1 MIIHRFGATYAA
13 AYQFPSNAVVD
24 DFTTTRAPVAERVGG
39 MGGAF
44 DFYGTNNY
52 PVQPLT
58 IRKSFALT
66 GIITTLPTVVG
77 TVLMT
82 IGSSLVNGIGASF
95 LTHVLVNDTITI
107 TTDSGSQTGSVTL
120 VSDDDHLYVNFSA
133 AAAAGI
139 NPTYYI
145 ERTTTTKTN
154 VETAINN
161 LHAATVALGE
171 SLLWSLGRD
180 GVKRWTYAKCTSLK
194 TSEKASDVYSIDASL
209 EFFCRE
215 GLWYSENATSTTF
228 THGTSYPLSV
238 PTVGN
243 YYSSCVFRVTPSNGT
258 ITSITVAN
266 ATTGDTFTWAG
277 TLANGKELLV
287 NTGSYIVTN
296 DGTGAYSGITVGANQ
311 INWLRLNPG
320 ANSVTITKNSGTA
333 TTWSG
338 AIIRNDMYV

>member
-58 IRKSFALT
+58 IRKSFALSRIGTFAGT
-66 GIITTLPTVVG
+66 GTLAGAASSIIVNGTGTKFLSEFVVGDTLITTTSGYTVKVA
-77 TVLMT
+77 L
-82 IGSSLVNGIGASF
+82 ISSDVYLEVASAISLSGGESF
-95 LTHVLVNDTITI
+95 TITRVPSKI
-107 TTDSGSQTGSVTL
+107 GLEHDI
-120 VSDDDHLYVNFSA
+120 D
-133 AAAAGI
+133 
-139 NPTYYI
+139 
-145 ERTTTTKTN
+145 R
-154 VETAINN
+154 

-194 TSEKASDVYSIDASL
+194 TSENASNVYSIDASL

-287 NTGSYIVTN
+287 NTGAYIVTN
-296 DGTGAYSGITVGANQ
+296 DGTGAYSGLTVGANQ
-311 INWLRLNPG
+311 ISWLRLNPG

-333 TTWSG
+333 TTWTG